1 MERDNENAIKNI
13 KEMRNDLV
21 NISDDIVMAA
31 QDAKKNP
38 EQLKDISGYVANI
51 SGKVGVV

>member
-1 MERDNENAIKNI
+1 MLAERDNENAIKNI

-31 QDAKKNP
+31 QDARKNP
-38 EQLKDISGYVANI
+38 E
-51 SGKVGVV
+51 

>member
-31 QDAKKNP
+31 
-38 EQLKDISGYVANI
+38 
-51 SGKVGVV
+51 

>member
-1 MERDNENAIKNI
+1 MILEKDNENAIKNI

-31 QDAKKNP
+31 QDAKKYP
-38 EQLKDISGYVANI
+38 G
-51 SGKVGVV
+51 